1 MIVFEEKLRELI
13 ALMPQITTANGNST
27 VRYDWGTE
35 DVLNKFLLLK
45 STQNKYPLIWL
56 INTDVVTDRVRNTA
70 TRKGRI
76 IFATKTDDVDKFNE
90 FQYKTSYSKVL
101 IPVYDNFIKLIERS
115 GITKIIGDSDNYRLY
130 PNYSINDNGKGLITV
145 WNALVLDIEI
155 QIDGD
160 YCLKQNIK
168 FS

>member
-1 MIVFEEKLRELI
+1 MIIFEEKLRELI
-13 ALMPQITTANGNST
+13 ALMPPITTANGSSS

-35 DVLNKFLLLK
+35 EVLNKFLVLK

-56 INTDVVTDRVRNTA
+56 INTEVTTDRVRNTA
-70 TRKGRI
+70 TRSGQI

-101 IPVYDNFIKLIERS
+101 IPTYDNFIKLMDRS
-115 GITKIIGDSDNYRLY
+115 GITTIIGDSDTYRFY

-155 QIDGD
+155 KIDGN
-160 YCLKQNIK
+160 YCINENIK
-168 FS
+168 F